1 MGAPRKVVASHGP
14 GRVERSVQN
23 RRQGKAFLEE
33 NRKKEG
39 VVTLPSGLQYRV
51 IKEGKG
57 PAPDP
62 TDWVTVNYRG
72 TLLDGTE
79 FDSSFSRGEPE
90 TLRVNGVIQG
100 WREAL
105 LLMNEGARWEL
116 FIPSEQAYGAQGVG
130 TVIGPNSTLL
140 FEVELV
146 SISKEQGAS

>member
-1 MGAPRKVVASHGP
+1 MGAPGKVVASHGP
-14 GRVERSVQN
+14 GRMKKSVEN
-23 RRQGKAFLEE
+23 RRQGQAFLKE
-33 NRKKEG
+33 NGKKEG

-57 PAPDP
+57 STPDP
-62 TDWVTVNYRG
+62 SDWVTVNYRG

-90 TLRVNGVIQG
+90 TLRVGGVIQG

-105 LLMNEGARWEL
+105 LLMNEGAQWEL
-116 FIPSEQAYGAQGVG
+116 FIPSELAYGAQGVG

-140 FEVELV
+140 FEVELLEV
-146 SISKEQGAS
+146 KK